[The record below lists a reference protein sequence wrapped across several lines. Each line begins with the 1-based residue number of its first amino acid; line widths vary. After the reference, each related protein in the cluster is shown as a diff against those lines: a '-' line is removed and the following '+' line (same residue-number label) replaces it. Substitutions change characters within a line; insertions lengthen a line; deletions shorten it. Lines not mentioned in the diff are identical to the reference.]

1 MENSGTI
8 MDLIRAAQVR
18 PNPSPEMTKRIE
30 EFKKRKDA
38 ESRNSAVSGNDSN
51 ALDDLSNMFDD

>member
-1 MENSGTI
+1 
-8 MDLIRAAQVR
+8 MDLIRAAQVS

>member
-1 MENSGTI
+1 

-18 PNPSPEMTKRIE
+18 PNPSSEMTKRIE

-38 ESRNSAVSGNDSN
+38 ESRNSAVSGNDSD